1 MKRSRHTKRALAAS
15 VLSMVLCVA
24 VLLGTTLAWFTDS
37 VTNTGNKI
45 TAGNL
50 QVSLLQK
57 TDTLSDAQKQEGLP
71 AVGDYTD
78 ISDSETAV
86 FDGGLWEPGYSKGAT
101 LKVSN
106 TGNLAL
112 KYELS
117 FKNIQTTTG
126 VTNNPANTE
135 ATGNIAEVLDV
146 YVLDTYRAP
155 QDTDTPVGTLQSFIA
170 DGSKVFESGILA
182 AGTSSGDLNVVVKM
196 QDSAG
201 NLYQDASAS
210 FDVELRAV
218 QAPLE
223 ENGFDDN
230 TYDAAATG
238 DPDHSDWGT
247 ITIGKVTVPV
257 NKNGDTILKDAEGVT
272 TFVVPYEA
280 VDENAETLTLNIELA
295 DQVEDGV
302 PVGED
307 QTAKTYDITIDGL
320 KEGNTEPIT
329 VSFFIGKGL
338 SNVTI
343 YHYNQKLDDANYD
356 PQTGIVTFTSTSFSP
371 FTIVYDKALSVTTE
385 EEFLRA
391 LSVDGMTVK
400 LQNDLTISTADVVV
414 PEGVTVS
421 IDLGGNT
428 LTVNR
433 NSALINRG
441 TITSLTNGNFV
452 GGKNYGIYNYGTI
465 DLLNVN
471 VKSTAS
477 SSMGAIYNNGHI
489 GEISGGRYLG
499 HSDSPYANSI
509 TGSCGLYNT
518 GSGVVDLISGGYF
531 QGSSVAF
538 RSYNKEGIKSVTGGF
553 FDCPYM
559 DANNRTF
566 CDSTTIDEV
575 FYNNA
580 PLSVTGGT
588 WYNVGTKI
596 NSKIPEGYVLTK
608 GDVCEMTSGKKY
620 VKYNAETGEAAHW
633 VEDSEGT
640 TYYYYTVE
648 KQG

>member
-320 KEGNTEPIT
+320 KEGNTEPI
-329 VSFFIGKGL
+329 
-338 SNVTI
+338 
-343 YHYNQKLDDANYD
+343 
-356 PQTGIVTFTSTSFSP
+356 
-371 FTIVYDKALSVTTE
+371 VYDKALSVTTE